1 MELKNKTIFIIS
13 QQGWSDGIYIS
24 KHHYAI
30 ELAKKG
36 NKVYFMGGPSHEN
49 MIKLGRV
56 KILDTLFDNLKVIEH
71 ELFYPLFIKF
81 KLPWLHQILITR
93 HIKNILKRTG
103 ARPDIIWS
111 FDLSNT
117 IPLEAF
123 PKYAF
128 KLFMPV
134 DEPSDPVAFK
144 AAKSA
149 QAIFSVTDEII
160 NKYKNF
166 QVPKFC
172 INHGVA
178 DFFIND
184 NPDEKIHTPPVV
196 GLSGNFLRPDIDRPV
211 LLKILQL
218 NPAIHFNF
226 FGKIDDKWER
236 DGEVISFIQQ
246 IKQLS
251 NVTLHGSLSP
261 QDLAEKLK
269 KVDAFLICYD
279 INKDQS
285 RGTNYH
291 KLLEYLAAGKVIIT
305 NNVTTYKDHP
315 DLVVMNASREN
326 NEGLPELFQNVIN
339 NLEHYNSMELQQK
352 RIRFAEKF
360 RYSTQLT
367 KIEKL
372 LS

>member
-1 MELKNKTIFIIS
+1 MVYMEIFRYR
-13 QQGWSDGIYIS
+13 D
-24 KHHYAI
+24 
-30 ELAKKG
+30 
-36 NKVYFMGGPSHEN
+36 F
-49 MIKLGRV
+49 
-56 KILDTLFDNLKVIEH
+56 
-71 ELFYPLFIKF
+71 
-81 KLPWLHQILITR
+81 
-93 HIKNILKRTG
+93 
-103 ARPDIIWS
+103 DII
-111 FDLSNT
+111 
-117 IPLEAF
+117 
-123 PKYAF
+123 
-128 KLFMPV
+128 
-134 DEPSDPVAFK
+134 
-144 AAKSA
+144 
-149 QAIFSVTDEII
+149 IFGMTYD
-160 NKYKNF
+160 
-166 QVPKFC
+166 
-172 INHGVA
+172 
-178 DFFIND
+178 
-184 NPDEKIHTPPVV
+184 
-196 GLSGNFLRPDIDRPV
+196 
-211 LLKILQL
+211 
-218 NPAIHFNF
+218 IHFNF